1 MSDQELDAIE
11 TWIRYILEGKQ
22 LLVDNLP
29 ENSIVR
35 LAIFELCRAQANLIV
50 EIRRLQDNSKDSQVV
65 AVNKLLNILDKHR
78 RPALIE
84 GDLRTADVLLEIKK
98 ELLSLNK

>member
-11 TWIRYILEGKQ
+11 TWVRYIREGKQ
-22 LLVDNLP
+22 LLIDSLP

-35 LAIFELCRAQANLIV
+35 LAIFELCLAQTNLIV
-50 EIRRLQDNSKDSQVV
+50 EIRRLQANSENSQVI
-65 AVNKLLNILDKHR
+65 ATNKLLNILDKHR

-84 GDLRTADVLLEIKK
+84 GDRRTADVLLEIKK